1 MCFIPI
7 GIVILYSFR
16 QMCNTYNKITD
27 HLWKDILFEK
37 NIFNFLLFYVE
48 EKNTW
53 SNGYMK
59 TCNWDSII
67 LSLHLIVFNLVL

>member
-37 NIFNFLLFYVE
+37 IY
-48 EKNTW
+48 
-53 SNGYMK
+53 S
-59 TCNWDSII
+59 I
-67 LSLHLIVFNLVL
+67 LSCFMLKKKILGAMATWKLVIEIQLYWVYIWLYSI